1 MAPEEAL
8 DSPVCV
14 ASLMGDK
21 DLVTRMLPPART
33 QPNLKPVEV
42 KLPFGVLGQCLW
54 NAARSGSVELVE
66 FWLSKGA
73 NPKVQPPKTRD
84 WTLGLSLLANGIASG
99 NPEMV
104 SRLLDLDLDVH
115 GPVMEGEPLLN
126 FALERAGNHATEI
139 VAELV
144 KAGADVNARG
154 HLGETPIFAANY
166 APASVKTLL
175 AAGADLE
182 ARDDNGNTP
191 LIRYGFK
198 EDMVRELLANGA
210 NPTLVNK
217 RGDTPL
223 KVAHQYSCPACATL
237 IDDAL
242 KKWGGTVAAP

>member
-1 MAPEEAL
+1 ML
-8 DSPVCV
+8 RPVR
-14 ASLMGDK
+14 S
-21 DLVTRMLPPART
+21 

-42 KLPFGVLGQCLW
+42 KLPPSVISQCLW
-54 NAARSGSVELVE
+54 NAARSGKVGLLEL
-66 FWLSKGA
+66 WLNKGA

-84 WTLGLSLLANGIASG
+84 WTLGLSLLANGIVSG

-104 SRLLDLDLDVH
+104 SKLLDLELDVRA
-115 GPVMEGEPLLN
+115 PVMEGEPLLN
-126 FALERAGNHATEI
+126 FALERAGVHATEI

-166 APASVKTLL
+166 APDAVKVLL

-182 ARDDNGNTP
+182 ARNDNGDTP
-191 LIRYGFK
+191 LIRYGFQ
-198 EDMVRELLANGA
+198 EPMVRELLADGA
-210 NPTLVNK
+210 NPTLMNK

-237 IDDAL
+237 IEEAL
-242 KKWGGTVAAP
+242 KKWGGTNAPLPNSQ